1 MSQIDQAFL
10 KAYHRP
16 TGVDQPAA
24 ESLRPPHFGV
34 SDGFDPYD
42 QATLQSAADPTATIA
57 VPFDVAPGAPNERR
71 PLSSYVAPAEP
82 STTAFRPVFEV
93 DRFGWPVVV
102 DKLLTSQQDI
112 FAPVVEQ
119 IRSAAEVG
127 IRLVGIAGCRS
138 GVGCTTVLLSLAR
151 RIAQGGKK
159 VAMVDANF
167 AAGNLA
173 DTLSLEL
180 DTGWED
186 ALAGRVPLAECV
198 VRSMADDIALLPLR
212 GPIADPIDLLV
223 GIQTSIS
230 AGVLRHHY
238 EVVLFDL
245 GSVARPPQL
254 AAVQQ
259 VVEQCRLDA
268 SIAVTDMSA
277 TDTSTGKIDQLLS
290 VLGATCLGLVANRP
304 SR

>member
-16 TGVDQPAA
+16 TGVEPPAA
-24 ESLRPPHFGV
+24 ESLRSPHFEV
-34 SDGFDPYD
+34 SDGFDSYD
-42 QATLQSAADPTATIA
+42 QIPSQPATDSIATIA
-57 VPFDVAPGAPNERR
+57 MPLDVAPGERR
-71 PLSSYVAPAEP
+71 PLSSYAAPTEP
-82 STTAFRPVFEV
+82 STTAFRPIFEV
-93 DRFGWPVVV
+93 DRFGWPAVV
-102 DKLLTSQQDI
+102 DKLLASQQDI

-127 IRLVGIAGCRS
+127 IRMVGIAGCRS
-138 GVGCTTVLLSLAR
+138 GIGCTTVLLSLAR
-151 RIAQGGKK
+151 KIAQRGKR

-173 DTLSLEL
+173 DTLGLEL
-180 DTGWED
+180 DAGWED
-186 ALAGRVPLAECV
+186 ALTGRTPLAECV

-212 GPIADPIDLLV
+212 GPVADPIDLLA

-259 VVEQCRLDA
+259 IVEQCRLDA

-277 TDTSTGKIDQLLS
+277 TGTSAGKIDQLLS

-304 SR
+304 GR